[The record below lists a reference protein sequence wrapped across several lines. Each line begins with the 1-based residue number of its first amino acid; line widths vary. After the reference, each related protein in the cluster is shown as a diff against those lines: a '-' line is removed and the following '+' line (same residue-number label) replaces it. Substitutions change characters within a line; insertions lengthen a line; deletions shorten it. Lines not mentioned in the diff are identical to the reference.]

1 MQLCAD
7 VDAVRQQEKRNEKL
21 VAGFQVGQRGV
32 LALYFGYSVV
42 VWFHSV
48 LRSLLFSVFR
58 HIFYYT
64 ILSQHPANFKVVFI

>member
-21 VAGFQVGQRGV
+21 VAGFQVGQCGV
-32 LALYFGYSVV
+32 LALYFGYFVV

-58 HIFYYT
+58 RIFYYT